1 MQLGVSPPPVRFGE
15 LIPGMPFRFET
26 LVEESPAGMY
36 VVQDGRMVYANRRMG
51 EIFGCTVDELLALP
65 SVLVLVSEADRPRV
79 EEMIRRRLVGEV
91 DAVRY
96 AWRGVRRDGSSVELE
111 VLARRDE
118 VDGRPAVSG
127 TMIDVTD
134 QRQQARELEER
145 ETRLRT
151 LVELTQDVV
160 VTCDPAGRILTL
172 NPSGERLIGSAV
184 GRNVREFTIP
194 AFAERALELHRT
206 VMGQRRDGTYE
217 VPVVS
222 RTGEIMTLEVSVHLV
237 TRGDETVEVVG
248 IGRDITARKQKE
260 EALRSLTLVDD
271 LTRLY
276 NRRGF
281 LTLAERHLKLA
292 MRKKKGVFLL
302 FCDVDGLKQINDTYG
317 HLEGDR
323 ALSDAADVLRR
334 TFRSADII
342 ARLGG
347 DEFTV
352 FPLEADDTSTELLT
366 ERLTTALDGHNAQS
380 RRPWRLRMSV
390 GFAHFDPE
398 SPWTIETLL
407 EEADRR
413 LYENKRKRQT
423 S

>member
-1 MQLGVSPPPVRFGE
+1 MS
-15 LIPGMPFRFET
+15 FRFET
-26 LVEESPAGMY
+26 LVEDSPAGMY

-51 EIFGCTVDELLALP
+51 EIFGCSLEELLALP

-79 EEMIRRRLVGEV
+79 EEMMRRRLEGEV

-96 AWRGVRRDGSSVELE
+96 AWRGVRCDGQSVELE
-111 VLARRDE
+111 VLARSAT
-118 VDGRPAVSG
+118 VNGRPAISG
-127 TMIDVTD
+127 TMIDITD

-172 NPSGERLIGSAV
+172 NPAGQRLIGPAI
-184 GRNVREFTIP
+184 GRNVREFTIA
-194 AFAERALELHRT
+194 AFAERALELQRT

-222 RTGEIMTLEVSVHLV
+222 QAGEIVTLEVNVHLV
-237 TRGDETVEVVG
+237 MRGDEAVEVVG

-292 MRKKKGVFLL
+292 MRKKQGVFLL

-317 HLEGDR
+317 HLDGDR

-352 FPLEADDTSTELLT
+352 FPLEAADTSAELLT
-366 ERLTTALDGHNAQS
+366 ERLTAALDAHNAQS
-380 RRPWRLRMSV
+380 SRPWRLRMSV
-390 GFAHFDPE
+390 GFAHFDPRN
-398 SPWTIETLL
+398 PWTIEMLL

-413 LYENKRKRQT
+413 LYENKRKQ
-423 S
+423 

>member
-1 MQLGVSPPPVRFGE
+1 MA
-15 LIPGMPFRFET
+15 FRFET

-36 VVQDGRMVYANRRMG
+36 VVQDGRFVYANRRTG
-51 EIFGCTVDELLALP
+51 EIFGCSVEELLALP
-65 SVLVLVSEADRPRV
+65 SVLVLVSQADRPRV
-79 EEMIRRRLVGEV
+79 AEMMRRRLEGEV

-96 AWRGVRRDGSSVELE
+96 AWRGVRRDGGTVELE

-118 VDGRPAVSG
+118 LDGRPALSG
-127 TMIDVTD
+127 TIIDVTD

-160 VTCDPAGRILTL
+160 VTCDPSGRILTL
-172 NPSGERLIGSAV
+172 NPAGERLIGPAI

-194 AFAERALELHRT
+194 AFAERALEMHRADT
-206 VMGQRRDGTYE
+206 GQRRDGTYE
-217 VPVVS
+217 VPIIS
-222 RTGEIMTLEVSVHLV
+222 GTGEIVTLEVSVHVV
-237 TRGDETVEVVG
+237 TRGDEAVEVVG
-248 IGRDITARKQKE
+248 IGRDVTARKQKE

-292 MRKKKGVFLL
+292 MRKKQGVFLL

-352 FPLEADDTSTELLT
+352 FPLEAVGTSTELLSD
-366 ERLTTALDGHNAQS
+366 RLASALEAHNAVS
-380 RRPWRLRMSV
+380 SRPWQLRMSV
-390 GFAHFDPE
+390 GFARFDPD
-398 SPWTIETLL
+398 SPWTIEALL

-413 LYENKRKRQT
+413 LYENKRKR
-423 S
+423 

>member
-1 MQLGVSPPPVRFGE
+1 MT
-15 LIPGMPFRFET
+15 FRFET
-26 LVEESPAGMY
+26 LVEDSPAGMY
-36 VVQDGRMVYANRRMG
+36 IVQDGRMIYANRRIG
-51 EIFGCTVDELLALP
+51 EIFGSSVGELLALP

-79 EEMIRRRLVGEV
+79 EEMMRRRLEGEV

-96 AWRGVRRDGSSVELE
+96 AFRGVRRDGGTVELE

-118 VDGRPAVSG
+118 VDGRPALSG
-127 TMIDVTD
+127 TIIDVTD
-134 QRQQARELEER
+134 QRQQARELQER

-160 VTCDPAGRILTL
+160 VTADPEGRILTL
-172 NPSGERLIGSAV
+172 NPAGERLIGAAV

-194 AFAERALELHRT
+194 AFAERALDLHRT
-206 VMGQRRDGTYE
+206 GQRRDGTYE

-222 RTGEIMTLEVSVHLV
+222 RSGEIVTLDVSVHLV
-237 TRGDETVEVVG
+237 MGGNEIAEIVG

-281 LTLAERHLKLA
+281 LTLADRHLKLA
-292 MRKKKGVFLL
+292 MRKKQGVFLL

-352 FPLEADDTSTELLT
+352 FPLEAVDASTELLS
-366 ERLTTALDGHNAQS
+366 ERLAAALDAHNAQS
-380 RRPWRLRMSV
+380 RRPWQLRMSV
-390 GFAHFDPE
+390 GFARFDPD
-398 SPWTIETLL
+398 SPWTIESLL

-413 LYENKRKRQT
+413 LYEEKRKR
-423 S
+423 

>member
-1 MQLGVSPPPVRFGE
+1 MG
-15 LIPGMPFRFET
+15 FRFET

-36 VVQDGRMVYANRRMG
+36 VVQDGRMIYANRRMG
-51 EIFGCTVDELLALP
+51 EIFGYSVGELLALP
-65 SVLVLVSEADRPRV
+65 SVLALVSDADRPRV
-79 EEMIRRRLVGEV
+79 EEMMRRRLDGEV
-91 DAVRY
+91 DSVRY
-96 AWRGVRRDGSSVELE
+96 AWRGVRRDGGTVELE

-118 VDGRPAVSG
+118 VDGRPALSG

-160 VTCDPAGRILTL
+160 VTVDPEGRILTL
-172 NPSGERLIGSAV
+172 NPAGERLIGAAI
-184 GRNVREFTIP
+184 GRDVRDFTIP
-194 AFAERALELHRT
+194 AFAERALDLNRA
-206 VMGQRRDGTYE
+206 VQRRDGTYE
-217 VPVVS
+217 VPVIVRS
-222 RTGEIMTLEVSVHLV
+222 GEIVTLDVSVHFV
-237 TRGDETVEVVG
+237 MRGDQVAEIVG

-292 MRKKKGVFLL
+292 LRKKQGVFLL

-323 ALSDAADVLRR
+323 ALSDAAEVLRR

-352 FPLEADDTSTELLT
+352 FPLEAADASTDLLS
-366 ERLTTALDGHNAQS
+366 ERLAAALEAHNAQS
-380 RRPWRLRMSV
+380 NRPWKLRMSV
-390 GFAHFDPE
+390 GFARFDPG
-398 SPWTIETLL
+398 SPWTIEALL

-413 LYENKRKRQT
+413 LYEKKRRR
-423 S
+423 